1 MITKNNYIFKRN
13 FLDNHY
19 NKYNELRKYK
29 DDYIRSS
36 CFNFFQSLRVV
47 LCVIIFH
54 AKRETRI
61 SLRGKITK
69 K

>member
-36 CFNFFQSLRVV
+36 CF
-47 LCVIIFH
+47 I
-54 AKRETRI
+54 
-61 SLRGKITK
+61 
-69 K
+69 